1 MNGKNVIIG
10 ALAVIS
16 AVFIFYFIQERKKNE
31 LSVAKIK
38 KLEQE
43 RLKLIKDSLKKADIP
58 QEIKD
63 QILRLINEYKDIDP
77 NVADKLL
84 DVLSLIEIGQKDKAI
99 MDMAIIIENLLA
111 EKFKNE
117 EKFKGI
123 KKYIPLGNLIEYA
136 KQIKFFNSEEYNAS
150 CILRDI
156 RNKVAHKLG
165 VKYGVNWQ
173 IIGILGGIEII
184 FKLKGVKAK

>member
-99 MDMAIIIENLLA
+99 MDMAIG
-111 EKFKNE
+111 KR
-117 EKFKGI
+117 
-123 KKYIPLGNLIEYA
+123 
-136 KQIKFFNSEEYNAS
+136 
-150 CILRDI
+150 ILSRRDTS
-156 RNKVAHKLG
+156 LS
-165 VKYGVNWQ
+165 
-173 IIGILGGIEII
+173 
-184 FKLKGVKAK
+184 